1 MENLPVTTIDSMR
14 LSPSARLAD
23 SKKMVNII
31 NKKENLFTLNE
42 NPSMIDAMILP
53 RPEISLNKDA
63 EVEYRG
69 DMMVIG
75 NKTKLFEAGKI
86 G

>member
-1 MENLPVTTIDSMR
+1 MGIGFEECEWGHNDKGRETGIFRIFV
-14 LSPSARLAD
+14 
-23 SKKMVNII
+23 
-31 NKKENLFTLNE
+31 
-42 NPSMIDAMILP
+42 
-53 RPEISLNKDA
+53 EI
-63 EVEYRG
+63 EYRG